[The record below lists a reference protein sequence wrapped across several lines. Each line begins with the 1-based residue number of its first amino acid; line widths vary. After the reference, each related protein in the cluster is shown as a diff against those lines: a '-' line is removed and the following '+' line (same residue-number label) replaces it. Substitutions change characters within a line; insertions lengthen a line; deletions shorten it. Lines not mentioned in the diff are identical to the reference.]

1 MTSSA
6 KELKELLE
14 EAKFY
19 ILNQNYE
26 KAEQIL
32 KSLLKE
38 SPDDKEIL
46 YNLGLL
52 YELTH
57 DWGKAKDFFEKV
69 LNLDPDH
76 EQAKEHLERVTKL

>member
-1 MTSSA
+1 MAHSTEEIR
-6 KELKELLE
+6 ELVE

-26 KAEQIL
+26 KAEEIL
-32 KSLLKE
+32 KSLLQE
-38 SPDDKEIL
+38 SPRDKEIL

-57 DWGKAKDFFEKV
+57 EWGKAKDFFEKV
-69 LNLDPDH
+69 LELDPDND
-76 EQAKEHLERVTKL
+76 QAKEHLERVTKL